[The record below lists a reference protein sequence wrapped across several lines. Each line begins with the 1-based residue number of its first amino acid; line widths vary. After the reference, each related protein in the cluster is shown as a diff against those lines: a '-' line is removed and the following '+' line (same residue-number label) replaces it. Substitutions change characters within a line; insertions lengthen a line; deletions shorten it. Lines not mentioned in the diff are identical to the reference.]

1 MWKFPTKQRIFKNI
15 LGILKKPQDIS
26 QKTQGFEKNS
36 GGNVPQVASQKSDKK
51 DPDLSAM
58 KKDFLD

>member
-1 MWKFPTKQRIFKNI
+1 MR
-15 LGILKKPQDIS
+15 KKTQGIS
-26 QKTQGFEKNS
+26 QKTQRFEKTQS
-36 GGNVPQVASQKSDKK
+36 FGGNVPQVASQKSDKK